1 MSVNKKS
8 CLFENSQLG
17 SNSQFIR
24 LQPQPSLMTALGA
37 RLSLPRSP
45 ITLGPSELLLKQ
57 LRTTL
62 SRSRGELA
70 REGEYWSLSL
80 VTQSR
85 DVYILPSRFV
95 CLPHLFNNTRPR
107 IPIGYEPRA
116 VPLIICVIL
125 CLSAPVR
132 SFGRDHS
139 VSFCVFCVFLRLFEI
154 SIGNNS
160 SRHTRHHRNIIPPA
174 SHFHSRHIYTISNSL
189 HNISHHN

>member
-37 RLSLPRSP
+37 RLSLSRSP

-70 REGEYWSLSL
+70 REGEDSYKMAWRIAEKQHPKASMMMIGRS
-80 VTQSR
+80 S
-85 DVYILPSRFV
+85 DVSETSFSKREIDKVIGRFSVKRVRLLHGLFLLPNWHPSV
-95 CLPHLFNNTRPR
+95 HQEPQTTCR
-107 IPIGYEPRA
+107 I
-116 VPLIICVIL
+116 V
-125 CLSAPVR
+125 
-132 SFGRDHS
+132 
-139 VSFCVFCVFLRLFEI
+139 
-154 SIGNNS
+154 
-160 SRHTRHHRNIIPPA
+160 
-174 SHFHSRHIYTISNSL
+174 
-189 HNISHHN
+189 